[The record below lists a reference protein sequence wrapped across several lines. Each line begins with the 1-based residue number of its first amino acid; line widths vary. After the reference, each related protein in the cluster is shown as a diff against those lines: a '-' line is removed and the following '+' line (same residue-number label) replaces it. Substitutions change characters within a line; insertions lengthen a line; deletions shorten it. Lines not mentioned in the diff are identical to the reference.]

1 MTLTEA
7 AWGHNETT
15 ARLGLLAED
24 ARKGLGRVASGEAD
38 AIEGWLI
45 YGAALNEGRALFPG
59 DREFG
64 QWVAEQVHPHVGGAP
79 HDDERAA
86 AMWAAANPEQ
96 FAEARAAGNARTVRG
111 IHAKWKEIEVGRER
125 EAARAEAER
134 ARAEAEEKAREER
147 EFRQREQ
154 EARTEA
160 DRREARDRAEQ
171 AAAAREEA
179 QGKADAAEYRSR
191 STEDMRRSVL
201 AAVDDAKRGSDR
213 KNPLRVKDDMTDRV
227 FKFSGLCRSLAEF
240 SDVEQIARWDRIPQT
255 TANLRTEVREAMH
268 ILSRFLEADEC

>member
-1 MTLTEA
+1 MALTEP

-45 YGAALNEGRALFPG
+45 YGAALNEGRAFFPG
-59 DREFG
+59 DAEFG
-64 QWVAEQVHPHVGGAP
+64 QWVRSSNLEEGVHPAEQS
-79 HDDERAA
+79 A

-96 FAEARAAGNARTVRG
+96 FEEARAAGNARTVRG
-111 IHAKWKEIEVGRER
+111 IHSKWKEIEAERER
-125 EAARAEAER
+125 EAARIEAER
-134 ARAEAEEKAREER
+134 ARAEAEENARQER
-147 EFRQREQ
+147 EARQREQ

-160 DRREARDRAEQ
+160 DRREARERAEQ
-171 AAAAREEA
+171 AAAARMDAEGRAEA
-179 QGKADAAEYRSR
+179 ATHRSR

-201 AAVDDAKRGSDR
+201 AAVDDAQKGADR

-255 TANLRTEVREAMH
+255 TANLRIEVREAMH